1 MPVPPAAC
9 RSSRPPAAVV
19 RLKAYASRLTRKG
32 HQGASVSPVSF
43 PPARAVRALLARP
56 RVVDATIAGLLLL
69 MMVAGLVS
77 KTPTA
82 AQHAN
87 DAGAYLLAVGMA
99 APYVFHRRA
108 ALISLAFVL
117 GSLLVYSAIGYAAF
131 PGVNA
136 FVLLF
141 AISIHSDR
149 RRAGVAFAATA
160 LTLLI
165 AVALQPA
172 GVVDR
177 NSAIF
182 AALGTVIAWLG
193 GDNLRQRR
201 VRWAALRERNELLER
216 EREDRAR
223 QAVLEERLR
232 IARELHDVVA
242 HAMSVIAVQAGV
254 GSHVGLAQPA
264 EAQRSL
270 ATIETTSRSALVEMR
285 RMLGVLRS
293 AGDAAPATT
302 APSPGLGDVPG
313 LISQVRDG
321 GLTACLHITGGA
333 GFIPPGVDLSAY
345 RIIQEALTNAIK
357 HGGPNAQIMVAYSD
371 DAVSVEVTSDA
382 SADHDRGQHV
392 VAPGHGIIGMRER
405 VALFGGD
412 FSSGPRPGG
421 GFRVAARLPFEGGAS

>member
-1 MPVPPAAC
+1 M
-9 RSSRPPAAVV
+9 
-19 RLKAYASRLTRKG
+19 
-32 HQGASVSPVSF
+32 
-43 PPARAVRALLARP
+43 LARP
-56 RVVDATIAGLLLL
+56 RVVDATIAVLLLLL
-69 MMVAGLVS
+69 MVAGLAS
-77 KTPTA
+77 KSPTA

-87 DAGAYLLAVGMA
+87 NAGAYLLAIGMA
-99 APYVFHRRA
+99 IPFVCHRRA
-108 ALISLAFVL
+108 ALIALALVL

-141 AISIHSDR
+141 AISLHSDR
-149 RRAGVAFAATA
+149 RRAGIAFVATA

-177 NSAIF
+177 NSAIYT
-182 AALGTVIAWLG
+182 ALGTVIAWLA

-201 VRWAALRERNELLER
+201 VRWAALRERNEMLER

-242 HAMSVIAVQAGV
+242 HAMSLIAVQAGV

-270 ATIETTSRSALVEMR
+270 ATIETTSRTALIEMR

-293 AGDAAPATT
+293 AGEAPPATT
-302 APSPGLGDVPG
+302 APTPGLADVPG

-321 GLTACLHITGGA
+321 GLTARLHISGGA
-333 GFIPPGVDLSAY
+333 VSVPPGVDLSAY

-357 HGGPNAQIMVAYSD
+357 HGGPNAQITVAYSD
-371 DAVSVEVTSDA
+371 DAVSVEITSDA
-382 SADHDRGQHV
+382 SYDHDHGQRV
-392 VAPGHGIIGMRER
+392 ISPGHGIIGMRER

-412 FSSGPRPGG
+412 FSADPRPGG
-421 GFRVAARLPFEGGAS
+421 GFRVAARLPFENGTS